1 MPKLMLLAME
11 TIRSTKKKRRG
22 VCPHRIEDLRMALE
36 MGEEI
41 PPIRVNYMG
50 DGTFTVK
57 DGRHR
62 IGAHQAAGMSQIW
75 AIVEN
80 IMRRLRRLRA
90 LARTRFC
97 GFIFCHDFF
106 IAQFLADEV
115 VVAQALAYACLC
127 ANKLTAAI
135 RNYSH
140 LINTKMC
147 TQAEE
152 RYCEDSSND
161 TILL

>member
-22 VCPHRIEDLRMALE
+22 VCPYRTEALRMALE
-36 MGEEI
+36 SGEDI

-62 IGAHQAAGMSQIW
+62 IGAHKVAGMSQIW

-80 IMRRLRRLRA
+80 IMRRLRHLRA

-97 GFIFCHDFF
+97 GYIFCRE
-106 IAQFLADEV
+106 LAKDD
-115 VVAQALAYACLC
+115 Y
-127 ANKLTAAI
+127 
-135 RNYSH
+135 
-140 LINTKMC
+140 
-147 TQAEE
+147 
-152 RYCEDSSND
+152 
-161 TILL
+161 